1 MRASTHFAY
10 RLPWVSSQESA
21 IEEHQLRT
29 DALLIS
35 GPFGQRGITV
45 ESIEDVDSCERPGLP
60 LGARPK
66 PSFASIRNA
75 FKKNT
80 DVLPLPP
87 LDYQAY
93 PILKNPFNCSTS
105 SLPHATLTSNKTFNA
120 TSPPHPRAP
129 TPESSKSRPRAP
141 SRARGHST
149 ARSHHSQSGSI
160 FHNSDTGS
168 DYGHVFSYSSS
179 PPPVPDTFGA
189 QMFSGDGPSMEEDGK
204 VPSGPKMPSDYAL
217 HAVFIRFSTLAEAKM
232 TAFLHET
239 LDHEPLL
246 TNFMGPS
253 LDPKFDDMMS
263 SLGKIAQEHPK
274 PVIDSIR
281 CWRRGHNENVS
292 PDILKHHASQSPLW
306 TRGARV
312 QELFTLLNERK
323 LLTSIYI
330 MRRALIAVLSILSK
344 DALGDTLGFTLEET
358 TFEQFK
364 RPDLKL
370 VAQSANHRLN
380 AELYAM
386 LLGHLANV
394 RFVSVTDGFLCE
406 LEPVT
411 NGQVA
416 KYLDTKYG
424 RQRHFEEGAE
434 FLELSAKSFANAH
447 GLRFKIAFA
456 DTLTRLLHP
465 IGKTAQAEVNH
476 PQWEKAIERIYPSAR
491 RVQGYHQGQYQ
502 LSQGSSSS

>member
-1 MRASTHFAY
+1 MYTAA
-10 RLPWVSSQESA
+10 
-21 IEEHQLRT
+21 
-29 DALLIS
+29 S
-35 GPFGQRGITV
+35 GPACRWV
-45 ESIEDVDSCERPGLP
+45 PGLSP
-60 LGARPK
+60 FSKK

-129 TPESSKSRPRAP
+129 TPGS
-141 SRARGHST
+141 RGHST

-160 FHNSDTGS
+160 FYNLDTGS

-179 PPPVPDTFGA
+179 PPPVPCVPDTFGA

-204 VPSGPKMPSDYAL
+204 VPSGPKMPSDYTL

-253 LDPKFDDMMS
+253 LDPKFDDLMS

-281 CWRRGHNENVS
+281 CWRRSHNENVS

-330 MRRALIAVLSILSK
+330 MCHALIAVLSILSK

-364 RPDLKL
+364 RLDLKL

-394 RFVSVTDGFLCE
+394 RFVSVTDRFLCE

-416 KYLDTKYG
+416 KYLDMKYE
-424 RQRHFEEGAE
+424 H
-434 FLELSAKSFANAH
+434 LVK
-447 GLRFKIAFA
+447 GLRHVQ
-456 DTLTRLLHP
+456 L
-465 IGKTAQAEVNH
+465 
-476 PQWEKAIERIYPSAR
+476 
-491 RVQGYHQGQYQ
+491 RVRSI
-502 LSQGSSSS
+502 LSSVFLCSCIS